1 MKPLR
6 LLIVDDDASV
16 RLALRRLLMAMD
28 QDVVGEAEDGQAGID
43 SAVRLRPDM
52 VLLDVSMPVMS
63 GFEAARQL
71 HESLPEMP
79 IIFISQHVEST
90 YADEAFR
97 CGAKG
102 YVLKRA
108 ATTELPEAI
117 HDAEAGRV
125 FRSPMVATKQR

>member
-16 RLALRRLLMAMD
+16 RLALRRLLVAMN
-28 QDVVGEAEDGQAGID
+28 QDVVGEAEDGQTGID
-43 SAVRLRPDM
+43 SAVRLRPDII
-52 VLLDVSMPVMS
+52 LLDISMPVMG

-79 IIFISQHVEST
+79 IIFISQHVESA

-117 HDAEAGRV
+117 HNAEAGRV
-125 FRSPMVATKQR
+125 FRSPVVATKQR

>member
-6 LLIVDDDASV
+6 LLIVDDDALV
-16 RLALRRLLMAMD
+16 RWSLRQLLVAMN
-28 QDVVGEAEDGQAGID
+28 QDVVGEAEDGQAGIE

-52 VLLDVSMPVMS
+52 VLLDVSMPIMG
-63 GFEAARQL
+63 GFEAARRL
-71 HESLPEMP
+71 HESLPELH
-79 IIFISQHVEST
+79 IIFVSQHVESA

-108 ATTELPEAI
+108 ATAELPEAI
-117 HDAEAGRV
+117 HNAEAGRF
-125 FRSPMVATKQR
+125 FRSPMVAAKQR